1 MNDTAAKNKV
11 SGMTRII
18 DNTYETHRLARELIE
33 KAQNE
38 ILVLFSSVNGF
49 KRQFEAKNDQL
60 VLEAA
65 LRGVNVTALAPM
77 NEFMKNQA
85 EKLEKQNENI
95 RITSV
100 KPYISS
106 SSRPFTTILVDKKHV
121 LAIELKDDSK
131 EKVEDAIGQAI
142 YSTSKRTIEDS
153 IFKFDIVMQLFQ
165 DEDESIKKWLVDA
178 LKIVDDNKHGMN

>member
-1 MNDTAAKNKV
+1 L
-11 SGMTRII
+11 SGVTRII
-18 DNTYETHRLARELIE
+18 NDTYETHQLARKLIE
-33 KAQNE
+33 EAQKE

-65 LRGVNVTALAPM
+65 RRGVKVTVLAPL
-77 NEFMKNQA
+77 NEFIKNQA
-85 EKLEKQNENI
+85 EQLEKQNENI
-95 RITSV
+95 RITGV

-106 SSRPFTTILVDKKHV
+106 FSRPFTTIVVDKKHV
-121 LAIELKDDSK
+121 LAIELKDDSR

-142 YSTSKRTIEDS
+142 YSTSKRTVEDS
-153 IFKFDIVMQLFQ
+153 IFKFDIVLQLFQ